1 MMNDFL
7 TDAFVRL
14 RQKLKGIS
22 VRVLLDP
29 DGAEDVLQES
39 FVRLWRKQYPLQSE
53 QEAAALL
60 VQTEVRGS
68 SMTTYKLDFY
78 RSVRFQVDKK
88 TALEVAALVKADAA
102 AAISAETEMTGDLL
116 TYALVQPAGRGKTH
130 RYLCYQARP
139 EGPAWVITILYLEG
153 SATLADLRSM
163 FDKQ

>member
-1 MMNDFL
+1 MKKLLLFL
-7 TDAFVRL
+7 L
-14 RQKLKGIS
+14 
-22 VRVLLDP
+22 
-29 DGAEDVLQES
+29 
-39 FVRLWRKQYPLQSE
+39 
-53 QEAAALL
+53 ALL
-60 VQTEVRGS
+60 LTSGAAFAQRGLNSNAIFRGRVISSERMVRTEVRGS

>member
-1 MMNDFL
+1 MKKLLLFL
-7 TDAFVRL
+7 L
-14 RQKLKGIS
+14 
-22 VRVLLDP
+22 
-29 DGAEDVLQES
+29 
-39 FVRLWRKQYPLQSE
+39 
-53 QEAAALL
+53 ALL
-60 VQTEVRGS
+60 LTSGAAFAQRGLNSNAIFRGRVIPSDRMVRTEVRGS

-88 TALEVAALVKADAA
+88 TALEVAALVKADAE